1 MDAYWINLDDRKDR
15 AAQCIIQL
23 SKIGIHASRV
33 SAVTRSEVRIVGNT
47 KNQHYFQGIIACR
60 MSHMRALNAFLSSTD
75 DYGLILEDD
84 FLLSE
89 KVKLSELL
97 KIEGMMRMMN
107 IDLLQIGF
115 LPKGISFPAFFSI
128 PISIFSNL
136 LESVTLFLKY
146 KDVSIPTIQGFLP
159 GAHAYIVNREM
170 AWHLIENAQTDIK
183 IPMDLWLNAFAK
195 AVKSESML
203 IYRLQFSIV
212 AQNRDFKSD
221 LQF

>member
-33 SAVTRSEVRIVGNT
+33 SAVTRSEVGIVGNT

-89 KVKLSELL
+89 KVKVSELL

-115 LPKGISFPAFFSI
+115 LPKGASLPVCFSI
-128 PISIFSNL
+128 PISMFSNL
-136 LESVTLFLKY
+136 VKSLSLVLK
-146 KDVSIPTIQGFLP
+146 KSDVSKRITQGSLP

-170 AWHLIENAQTDIK
+170 ARHLMENAQTDIK
-183 IPMDLWLNAFAK
+183 IPMDLWLIASAK
-195 AVKSESML
+195 AKKSESML